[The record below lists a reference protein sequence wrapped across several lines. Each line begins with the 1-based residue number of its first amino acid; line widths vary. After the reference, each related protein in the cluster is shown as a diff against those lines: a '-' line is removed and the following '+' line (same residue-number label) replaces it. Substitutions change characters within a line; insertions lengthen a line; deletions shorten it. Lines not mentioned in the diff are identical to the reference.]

1 VFTTAD
7 TQLSICNKALAR
19 CGIKQFPSSLDDGSQ
34 EAIQCA
40 LFWDGVRQ
48 KILAGFPWK
57 FAQRFVTLQA
67 LATQVSSVER
77 VGTGA
82 ELPFT
87 TTITTDVVG
96 TYNILVEVMAA
107 EYLRASADGGITWG
121 ASMKVRSTLGP
132 FPGLFTAM
140 RLNGVAVGGTFGGL
154 PVGSGLAMTG
164 VISLTPTAA
173 WAGLVV
179 GDIYRFTATD
189 GVSPEYTYAYALPED
204 LLIGRYIW
212 PGSRSV
218 RGDQRV
224 PYKRGSL
231 GSIDV
236 LWADADPAQ
245 PPKLIYVE
253 DVIDVSRFPAGFTDA
268 LAWRLAYEISGP
280 LKAKVA
286 PADLERAYLTAIN
299 EARSVDFIESQEDP
313 PPDSEFI
320 SARGYNW
327 SPYGYGGATPLGGWL
342 PF

>member
-19 CGIKQFPSSLDDGSQ
+19 CGIKQFPTSLTDGSQ

-40 LFWDGVRQ
+40 LFWDGTRQ

-57 FAQRFVTLQA
+57 FAQRFTELQE
-67 LATQVSSVER
+67 LEDQVSTVEL

-82 ELPFT
+82 AAPFAA
-87 TTITTDVVG
+87 TISTAVEG
-96 TYNILVEVMAA
+96 TYNILVEVTGSQ
-107 EYLRASADGGITWG
+107 YLRASVDGGITWG
-121 ASMKVRSTLGP
+121 APARVMAPPLYTSP
-132 FPGLFTAM
+132 FATM
-140 RLNGVAVGGTFGGL
+140 RVNGAASFAWGRL
-154 PVGSGLAMTG
+154 AVGSGLEMTG
-164 VISLTPTAA
+164 VINLTPTAA

-189 GVSPEYTYAYALPED
+189 GVSPEYCYAYALPED

-224 PYKRGSL
+224 PFKRGNL
-231 GSIDV
+231 GSVDV

-245 PPKLIYVE
+245 PPKLVYVE
-253 DVIDVSRFPAGFTDA
+253 DVIDVSRFPAGFADA

-286 PADLERAYLTAIN
+286 PMDLERAYLTAIN